1 VPLKWIETQ
10 AKPMSLK
17 LVECPR
23 DAMQGLPHWID
34 TADKV
39 RYLQTLLAVGFHTLD
54 FGSFVSAEAIPQ
66 MRDTAQVLAQLD
78 RSASRTALLAIV
90 AGSSGAKQAAQ
101 FPQIN
106 HLGFPLSVSETFQLR
121 NTNRSIAQAV
131 DTVRRISDVAQS
143 AGQTLVVY
151 LSMGFGNPY
160 GDPYSPAQ
168 VVDLAG
174 QMTHLG
180 IGTLVLADTVGSA
193 RPAAIGPLFQELTTA
208 FPQVEWGL
216 HLHSPPGLAL
226 AKIAAAWQAGC
237 RRFDTALLGYGGCP
251 LATDHLTGNL
261 PTETLAAF
269 CQQQGV
275 PTGLDQ
281 AALAQ
286 ALALCPQVMGPR

>member
-1 VPLKWIETQ
+1 
-10 AKPMSLK
+10 MSLT

-23 DAMQGLPHWID
+23 DAMQGLEHWIA

-39 RYLQTLLAVGFHTLD
+39 RYLQTLLDVGFHTLD
-54 FGSFVSAEAIPQ
+54 FGSFVSPEAIPQ
-66 MRDTAQVLAQLD
+66 MRDTPQVLAQLD
-78 RSASRTALLAIV
+78 LSRTRTALLAIV

-101 FPQIN
+101 YPQIKY
-106 HLGFPLSVSETFQLR
+106 LGFPLSVSETFQLR
-121 NTNRSIAQAV
+121 NTNRTIAQAV
-131 DTVRRISDVAQS
+131 DTVRRIRDLAQP

-174 QMTHLG
+174 QMVALG
-180 IGTLVLADTVGSA
+180 LGTLMLADTVASA
-193 RPAAIGPLFQELTTA
+193 RPADIGPLFGQLTAA
-208 FPQVEWGL
+208 FPQVAWGL
-216 HLHSPPGLAL
+216 HLHSPPRLAQ
-226 AKIAAAWQAGC
+226 AKMAAAWQAGC

-261 PTETLAAF
+261 PTEVLLAY

-275 PTGLDQ
+275 PTGLNE

-286 ALALCPQVMGPR
+286 ALALCPQVMGGG